1 MGKNVMPEFRLTYEF
16 LGLHV
21 KGFDTKEAAI
31 EEAKSVAKVGMKP
44 KELLRYNEAKDEY
57 VVIGKFE
64 KA

>member
-1 MGKNVMPEFRLTYEF
+1 MGIKSFCADE
-16 LGLHV
+16 GIKV
-21 KGFDTKEAAI
+21 KGFDTKEEAI
-31 EEAKSVAKVGMKP
+31 EEAKKIAKIGMKP